1 MNIFLLGTCGT
12 HNNQTIPIDD
22 EIIMGRDAS
31 LCQLVFSASEKAI
44 SGVHC
49 KIQNIDGTI
58 QLTDMGSTNGTFLDT
73 GVRLVPHV
81 PQILLDGQ
89 GFYLGDK
96 SNSFQVQMD
105 AVSKQSDSNREAHPN
120 SHAEQKE
127 NQKERQKEPQKES
140 SGIGISIATLAAG
153 IISVIVGIAAIF
165 LDSVFWFAFIFGII
179 GMGLGILSMAMK
191 CKGKAMSIPG
201 TVLSSIVMVAIIG
214 SIIYEALTPKSLV
227 GSWTCSAA
235 NNQLSGFSNAIE
247 EALDD
252 AGVNSLLADKIVDLG
267 ISDEMIFVFSE
278 SGELYFLDGYGNKVV
293 VNNAI
298 NWEDLGGS
306 LLLTY
311 ELSSG
316 DGPELGVSIKI
327 VSVSGIKIPPIKL
340 VHNAKYEIKG
350 DTLTIDFFGNE
361 IELERVK

>member
-22 EIIMGRDAS
+22 EIIMGRDTS
-31 LCQLVFSASEKAI
+31 LCQLVFPTSEKAI

-96 SNSFQVQMD
+96 SNSFQIQME
-105 AVSKQSDSNREAHPN
+105 AVGKQCDSNRELQHN
-120 SHAEQKE
+120 SHAEQRE
-127 NQKERQKEPQKES
+127 NQKEAQKEPQKES

-179 GMGLGILSMAMK
+179 GMGLGILSLAMK
-191 CKGKAMSIPG
+191 CKGKAMSISG
-201 TVLSSIVMVAIIG
+201 TLFASIVTVAIIG
-214 SIIYEALTPKSLV
+214 SIIYEALSPQTLA
-227 GSWTCSAA
+227 GSWTCTTV
-235 NNQLSGFSNAIE
+235 NNEFGGFSDAVTA
-247 EALDD
+247 ALHD
-252 AGVNSLLADKIVDLG
+252 AGVEWTVIDKFVDFAFP
-267 ISDEMIFVFSE
+267 DETVFVFSD
-278 SGELYFLDGYGNKVV
+278 SGELYFTDEFGNGVDIY
-293 VNNAI
+293 NSI
-298 NWEDLGGS
+298 IWEDLGGS

-311 ELSSG
+311 ELSEFDIEIKG
-316 DGPELGVSIKI
+316 FKIHIPKIKI
-327 VSVSGIKIPPIKL
+327 A
-340 VHNAKYEIKG
+340 HNAKYEIQG
-350 DTLTIDFFGNE
+350 DTMTIDFFGTE
-361 IELERVK
+361 MGLERVY